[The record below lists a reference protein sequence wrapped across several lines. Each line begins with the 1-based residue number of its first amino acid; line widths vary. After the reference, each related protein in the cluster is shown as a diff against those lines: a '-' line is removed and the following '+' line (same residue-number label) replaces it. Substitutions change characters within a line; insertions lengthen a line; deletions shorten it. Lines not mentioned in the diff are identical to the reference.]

1 MNKNQQQ
8 KLGQLKQQIVELLAQ
23 IAESANMQ
31 AQHEKEI
38 DAILT
43 AIENALK
50 GQ

>member
-1 MNKNQQQ
+1 MNKNQQE
-8 KLGQLKQQIVELLAQ
+8 KLRQLNQQIAALLAQ
-23 IAESANMQ
+23 IAEIANMQ

>member
-1 MNKNQQQ
+1 MNKNQEA